1 MLFKAVLNA
10 DYRGTMSI
18 KFLGFIAGAVLS
30 ASIGAASA
38 QGPIEITDGQLD
50 KVIGGAGLVQTP
62 VNSPILINGSDGPSG
77 VNQFSP
83 PTATATR
90 TNVATTLN
98 AVTVKGYRPVR
109 SVLEPRPAQSNHSHD
124 P

>member
-62 VNSPILINGSDGPSG
+62 VNSPILTNGSDGPVG
-77 VNQFSP
+77 
-83 PTATATR
+83 
-90 TNVATTLN
+90 
-98 AVTVKGYRPVR
+98 
-109 SVLEPRPAQSNHSHD
+109 
-124 P
+124 